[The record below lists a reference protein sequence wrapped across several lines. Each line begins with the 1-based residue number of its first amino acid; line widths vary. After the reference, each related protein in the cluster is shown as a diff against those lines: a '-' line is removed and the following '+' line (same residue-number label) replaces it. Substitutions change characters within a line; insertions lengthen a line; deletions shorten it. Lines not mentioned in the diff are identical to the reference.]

1 MYPVHVSDMGGGVEW
16 DNFPQVLYTFWIHYT
31 AAEGL
36 TRSQNCVANCVPSC
50 ARIRLCLRRSHD
62 VSRQVLLYL
71 FHGCY
76 QEVKKNQPTGTCVC
90 ICVRTCVCTYL
101 VICVKGRSTE

>member
-1 MYPVHVSDMGGGVEW
+1 MYPIHVSDMGGGVEW

-76 QEVKKNQPTGTCVC
+76 QEVKKKSTHRY
-90 ICVRTCVCTYL
+90 VRLYMRAYL
-101 VICVKGRSTE
+101 RVYLPCYLC